1 MEIFASILTI
11 STCTSSI
18 AMPNNGEKLTD
29 HEYIPLCVLNAFF
42 ALTAVVLNSVTIHAI
57 RKTSSASLP
66 KNLRVLLLNLAF
78 SDLSVGL
85 VVQPFYIIYLTFS
98 FELQE
103 GDNLQKMKTL
113 SWVMGNEFFSASILG
128 VLALIVD
135 RFLAVY
141 LHLRYQEIVTPKRV
155 VSILILSW
163 VISTILSLFLI
174 AQEYQYF
181 LWIFLTVFFATC
193 LTTIASLQF
202 KIYSIVRRHRFQM
215 RAQQV
220 QGSIQTEDETRAT
233 FERQKSSVRGAFYI
247 YLLLLVCYL
256 PNLFISFFYEMQW
269 KNFQILFDYTLTL
282 VFVNSCLN
290 PLIYCWKLRHIRR
303 TIRMIL
309 RNIFVRVTVV
319 QAAVEIES

>member
-1 MEIFASILTI
+1 M
-11 STCTSSI
+11 SSK
-18 AMPNNGEKLTD
+18 GKELTD
-29 HEYIPLCVLNAFF
+29 HEYIPLCVLNAFS

-85 VVQPFYIIYLTFS
+85 VVQPFYIIYLTFL
-98 FELQE
+98 FESQE
-103 GDNLQKMKTL
+103 GDNLQNLITL
-113 SWVMGNEFFSASILG
+113 TWVVGKAFVFASILG

-141 LHLRYQEIVTPKRV
+141 LDHLRYQEIVTPKRV
-155 VSILILSW
+155 VPILILSW
-163 VISTILSLFLI
+163 VISTIVSLFLI
-174 AQEYQYF
+174 AHEYRDF
-181 LWIFLTVFFATC
+181 LRILLNVFFATC
-193 LTTIASLQF
+193 LTTIALLQC

-215 RAQQV
+215 RAQQL

-247 YLLLLVCYL
+247 YLLLLACYL
-256 PNLFISFFYEMQW
+256 PNIFT
-269 KNFQILFDYTLTL
+269 NFVFRKSEEGIFRILFPYTITL
-282 VFVNSCLN
+282 MFVNSCLN

-303 TIRMIL
+303 TIRTIL
-309 RNIFVRVTVV
+309 RNIYVRVTVV
-319 QAAVEIES
+319 LTAVEIES